1 MRELIWS
8 LVNPGSCVDGFSTL
22 VVSLRLASDEKL
34 AVSRDKKVN
43 IRNILKTCLT
53 NGIDLAACISIM
65 RIEEPVSQLLE
76 NRSLYLH
83 YRRQSKKEWKST
95 RKLVKGVLSLFLS
108 IVMYN
113 SDLSS
118 KTKFIRKDQ

>member
-1 MRELIWS
+1 MIFDK
-8 LVNPGSCVDGFSTL
+8 G
-22 VVSLRLASDEKL
+22 
-34 AVSRDKKVN
+34 KKVN